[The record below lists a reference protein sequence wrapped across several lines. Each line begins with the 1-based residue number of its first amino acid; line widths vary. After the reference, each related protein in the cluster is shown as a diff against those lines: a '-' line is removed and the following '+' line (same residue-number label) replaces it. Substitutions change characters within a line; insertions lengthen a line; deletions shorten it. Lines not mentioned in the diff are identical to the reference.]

1 MDEPFFTTSYRIND
15 SGQTKRFAIK
25 RTEVDVTSTGHAARI
40 ASANNLNITANYLD
54 NSGSNILAN
63 RDISLKGEQLNN
75 QSYQA
80 SSETEYLVYTA
91 STINAGGVTYILTG
105 REAESENTANVVRA
119 VIQAGGNVSATF
131 TNDISNTLVTANT
144 DGFSNTIAAPTLTPL
159 SNQSITSGE
168 QAQSLVEADAQDIT
182 TPQWRDAVSDA
193 LKDISGGSSLS
204 DQNGSSGNYPLP
216 SGNNGYFVP
225 STDPDS
231 PYLITVN
238 PKLDD
243 LGNMD
248 DSLFNGLYDLL
259 GITPGATPRETNSAY
274 TDRNQFLGSAYFLD
288 RLGLNPDRDYRFL
301 GDAAFD
307 TRYVSNA
314 ILNQTGSRYING
326 IGSDLDQMRYLMD
339 SAAEQQKRWG

>member
-1 MDEPFFTTSYRIND
+1 M
-15 SGQTKRFAIK
+15 
-25 RTEVDVTSTGHAARI
+25 
-40 ASANNLNITANYLD
+40 
-54 NSGSNILAN
+54 
-63 RDISLKGEQLNN
+63 
-75 QSYQA
+75 
-80 SSETEYLVYTA
+80 
-91 STINAGGVTYILTG
+91 
-105 REAESENTANVVRA
+105 
-119 VIQAGGNVSATF
+119 
-131 TNDISNTLVTANT
+131 
-144 DGFSNTIAAPTLTPL
+144 
-159 SNQSITSGE
+159 
-168 QAQSLVEADAQDIT
+168 
-182 TPQWRDAVSDA
+182 SDA

-339 SAAEQQKRWG
+339 SAAEQQNAGAEIRRGAHG